1 MKARHFMMSGRKT
14 GVAAVAVLAGLAAV
28 PPHAP
33 QGPVGTT
40 PGSKPTVVLVHGAFA
55 DGSSWSG
62 VVERL
67 QRDGYQVIAP
77 ANPLRGM
84 PQDSTYLNSLLKSVK
99 GPIVLVGHSYG
110 GEVISQAAEGV
121 DQVKALVYV
130 NAIMPDK
137 GESFS
142 SLSAKFPPTKITGSF
157 RQVPFRKG
165 DGGTGTDVYIRADK
179 IRSVFAQDLP
189 ERQTRIMA
197 ATQRPSRC
205 RRSPTKSAL
214 WRGGKSLSM
223 YSSESRTG
231 PSIPVSNAS
240 RRSVPT
246 RARHWRSIPP
256 MSLSS
261 LTRRLSRASSSPP
274 PTTTSVNRRT
284 GVRQSRRSRESFGG
298 DGLNSISG
306 VPAPRPGGTRG
317 RRPCQE

>member
-14 GVAAVAVLAGLAAV
+14 GVAAVAVLAGLAVV
-28 PPHAP
+28 PAHAP
-33 QGPVGTT
+33 QGPAGTT
-40 PGSKPTVVLVHGAFA
+40 PGNKPTVVLVHGAFA
-55 DGSSWSG
+55 DGGSWSG

-67 QRDGYQVIAP
+67 QHDGYQVIAP

-84 PQDSTYLNSLLKSVK
+84 PQDATYLNSLLKSIK

-157 RQVPFRKG
+157 RQVPFRNG
-165 DGGTGTDVYIRADK
+165 DGSAGTDVYIRSDK

-197 ATQRPSRC
+197 VTQRPLAL
-205 RRSPTKSAL
+205 SAFTDKVGAVA
-214 WRGGKSLSM
+214 WREKPVYVLVGKQD
-223 YSSESRTG
+223 
-231 PSIPVSNAS
+231 
-240 RRSVPT
+240 
-246 RARHWRSIPP
+246 RAIDP
-256 MSLSS
+256 
-261 LTRRLSRASSSPP
+261 RLERFEAKRADA
-274 PTTTSVNRRT
+274 RRT
-284 GVRQSRRSRESFGG
+284 WEIDSSHVSLVSHPQAVAGLIVTAADDYLRQQANRSSTEPK
-298 DGLNSISG
+298 I
-306 VPAPRPGGTRG
+306 P
-317 RRPCQE
+317 